1 MRLSLLST
9 ASALFTTALSHHGGH
24 FIRSD
29 DAPQYAPVPATA
41 IGPVIPS
48 TGYLVQ
54 SFGEGA
60 YVVLDGSYQSLF
72 FVSTKGVI
80 VVDCPPTT
88 GHNLLYAIGNTTNI
102 PVTHFIYT
110 HSHGDHV
117 DGASLFNNGKVIYIA
132 HEETKSR
139 LTVTPDAGR
148 PIPSVTFKD
157 NMTLTVG
164 NQTLE
169 LAYKGP
175 NHEPGNI
182 FIYAPKQKVLVL
194 IDVVFPGWVPF
205 AELAVSEDVPGWI
218 AAHDLILEYDF
229 DHYVGGHLS
238 RTGIRQD
245 VLVQKEYLQDLMA
258 NCRDA
263 ITSSTAD
270 INDIVGPTIQK
281 NPGNSWA
288 TFKTYLDH
296 TSNEC
301 ADKTNEKWLGKL
313 GAADVFGFE
322 NAFKMIEVLRLD
334 YALLGPFG
342 VV

>member
-1 MRLSLLST
+1 MRLSLLSA
-9 ASALFTTALSHHGGH
+9 ASAFFTTALSHHGH

-54 SFGEGA
+54 SFGGGA

-80 VVDCPPTT
+80 VVDCPPTL
-88 GHNLLYAIGNTTNI
+88 GHNLLYAIGNTTDI
-102 PVTHFIYT
+102 PVTHFVYS

-117 DGASLFNNGKVIYIA
+117 GGASLFNNGKVIYIA
-132 HEETKSR
+132 HEDTKSR
-139 LTVTPDAGR
+139 LSETPDAKR
-148 PIPSVTFKD
+148 PLPSVTFKD
-157 NMTLTVG
+157 NKTLSVG

-182 FIYAPKQKVLVL
+182 FIYAPKQKVLAL

-205 AELAVSEDVPGWI
+205 AELAVSEDIPGWI
-218 AAHDLILEYDF
+218 HAHDLILEYDF
-229 DHYVGGHLS
+229 VHYVGGHLS
-238 RTGIRQD
+238 RTGVRQD
-245 VLVQKEYLQDLMA
+245 VLVQKEYIQDLMD
-258 NCRDA
+258 NCKEA
-263 ITSSTAD
+263 ITNSTMS
-270 INDIVGPTIQK
+270 INDIVGPTVQK
-281 NPGNSWA
+281 NPGNGWA
-288 TFKTYLDH
+288 TFKTYL
-296 TSNEC
+296 TYVANEC
-301 ADKTNEKWLGKL
+301 SEKTNKKWLGRL
-313 GAADVFGFE
+313 GAADVFGYD
-322 NAFKMIEVLRLD
+322 NAFKMVEVLRLD
-334 YALLGPFG
+334 YSFLGPFG

>member
-9 ASALFTTALSHHGGH
+9 ASALFTTALSHHGH

-54 SFGEGA
+54 SFGGGA

-80 VVDCPPTT
+80 VVDCPPTL
-88 GHNLLYAIGNTTNI
+88 GHNLLYAIGNTTDI
-102 PVTHFIYT
+102 PVTHFVYS

-117 DGASLFNNGKVIYIA
+117 GGASLFNNGKVTYIA
-132 HEETKSR
+132 HEDTKSR
-139 LTVTPDAGR
+139 LSETPDAKR
-148 PIPSVTFKD
+148 PLPSVTFKD
-157 NMTLTVG
+157 KKTLSVG

-182 FIYAPKQKVLVL
+182 FIYAPKQKVLAL

-205 AELAVSEDVPGWI
+205 AELAVSEDIPGWI
-218 AAHDLILEYDF
+218 HAHDLILEYDF
-229 DHYVGGHLS
+229 VHYVGGHLS
-238 RTGIRQD
+238 RTGVRQD
-245 VLVQKEYLQDLMA
+245 VLVQKEYIQDLMDNCKEAIA
-258 NCRDA
+258 N
-263 ITSSTAD
+263 STMS
-270 INDIVGPTIQK
+270 INDIVGPTVQK
-281 NPGNSWA
+281 NPGNGWA
-288 TFKTYLDH
+288 TFKTYL
-296 TSNEC
+296 TYVANEC
-301 ADKTNEKWLGKL
+301 SEETNKKWLGRL
-313 GAADVFGFE
+313 GAADVFGYD
-322 NAFKMIEVLRLD
+322 NAFKMVEVLRLD
-334 YALLGPFG
+334 YSILGPFG